1 MNLVELLDA
10 TALRQPEHPAIIG
23 PADTDALSYGEFKT
37 EVDETAALLAH
48 FGVQAGQCVGL
59 HCPSG
64 RNYICLTYA
73 IWRLGAC
80 VVPIPTELSTEEKM
94 RVCQGIALD
103 YILTDRAGQ
112 KKLASAFAEPG
123 QRLDDL
129 TWIAPA
135 TFFREKPA
143 GFSEV
148 NAAFIR
154 FTSGTTGT
162 SKGVVLSHE
171 TIRDRIQAANEA
183 LKIGDTDKVLWLLSM
198 SYHFAVS
205 IVAYVS
211 FGATIILAKN
221 HFAQSLIEACNR
233 HGITLIYGAPMH
245 YELMA
250 HDTGS
255 ARLPNL
261 RLAIST
267 TIALNRS
274 TVEAFDQRF
283 GHTLSQALGV
293 IEIGLPCI
301 DLYMRPDKWGSVG
314 KLLPAYELLMEDE
327 GLGSELG
334 RIKFRGKG
342 FFDAYYDPWR
352 LREEAMTDGWFDTG
366 DLGVLDADGYLFIKG
381 RSKDIINV
389 AGMKFFPQEV
399 EAILNACPGVQESC
413 VFSHKHDLFGE
424 VPHAQVVLSSPDSVP
439 VDEAELKKHLSQHL
453 AHYKIPER
461 IQIVPALIRTASGKL
476 VRDENRIKSGE
487 TPA

>member
-10 TALRQPEHPAIIG
+10 IAERQPEHPAIIG
-23 PADTDALSYGEFKT
+23 PAEGEVLSYAQFKAR
-37 EVDETAALLAH
+37 VDETAGLLQSH
-48 FGVQAGQCVGL
+48 GVRQGHCVGL

-64 RNYICLTYA
+64 REYIRLTYA

-80 VVPIPTELSTEEKM
+80 VVPIPTELSGEEKM
-94 RVCQGIALD
+94 RVCQGIVLD
-103 YILTDRAGQ
+103 HVLSDRKGQ
-112 KKLASAFAEPG
+112 SVLSPAFAEPV
-123 QRLDDL
+123 QRVDELIG
-129 TWIAPA
+129 IAPA
-135 TFFREKPA
+135 KRFRETPA
-143 GFSEV
+143 GFAEV

-171 TIRDRIQAANEA
+171 TIRDRIHAANEA
-183 LKIGDTDKVLWLLSM
+183 LNIGSEDKVLWLLSM

-205 IVAYVS
+205 IVAYLS
-211 FGATIILAKN
+211 FGAAIVLARN
-221 HFAQSLIEACNR
+221 HFAKTLIEACNH

-250 HDTGS
+250 HDAGS
-255 ARLPNL
+255 ERLPSL

-274 TVEAFDQRF
+274 TVEAFDRRF

-301 DLYMRPDKWGSVG
+301 DRYMRPDKWGSVG
-314 KLLPAYELLMEDE
+314 KLLPAYELRMEDV
-327 GLGSELG
+327 GLGNELR

-352 LREEAMTDGWFDTG
+352 TREQVMADGWFDTG
-366 DLGVLDADGYLFIKG
+366 DLGVLDSDGYLFIKG

-399 EAILNACPGVQESC
+399 EVVLNAFPGVQESC
-413 VFSHKHDLFGE
+413 VFAHKHELFGE
-424 VPHAQVVLSSPDSVP
+424 VPHAQVVLATPDSAP
-439 VDEAELKKHLSQHL
+439 VGELELKEFLGQHL
-453 AHYKIPER
+453 APYKIPE
-461 IQIVPALIRTASGKL
+461 QVEIVPALVRTASGKL
-476 VRDENRIKSGE
+476 VRDENRIK
-487 TPA
+487 

>member
-10 TALRQPEHPAIIG
+10 TAARQPEHAAIIG
-23 PADTDALSYGEFKT
+23 PADGEVLSYAQFRT
-37 EVDETAALLAH
+37 WVDETAGLLADH
-48 FGVQAGQCVGL
+48 GVRKGHCVGL

-64 RNYICLTYA
+64 RDYIRLTYA

-80 VVPIPTELSTEEKM
+80 VVPIPTELSAEEKM

-103 YILTDRAGQ
+103 HVLSDRKGQ
-112 KKLASAFAEPG
+112 GALSPALAAPV
-123 QRLDDL
+123 QRVDDFIG
-129 TWIAPA
+129 IAPA
-135 TFFREKPA
+135 KRYRETPA
-143 GFSEV
+143 GFAEV

-171 TIRDRIQAANEA
+171 TIRDRIHAANEA
-183 LKIGDTDKVLWLLSM
+183 LKIGSGDKVLWLLSM

-205 IVAYVS
+205 IVAYLS
-211 FGATIILAKN
+211 FGAAIVLARN
-221 HFAQSLIEACNR
+221 HFAKFLIDACNR
-233 HGITLIYGAPMH
+233 HGVTLIYGAPMH

-250 HDTGS
+250 HESGS
-255 ARLPNL
+255 ERLPGL

-274 TVEAFDQRF
+274 TVEAFDRRF

-314 KLLPAYELLMEDE
+314 KLLPAYELRMEDV
-327 GLGSELG
+327 GLGGELR
-334 RIKFRGKG
+334 RIKFRGQG

-352 LREEAMTDGWFDTG
+352 TREEVMADGWFDTG
-366 DLGVLDADGYLFIKG
+366 DLGVLDSDGYLFIKG

-399 EAILNACPGVQESC
+399 EAVLNAFPGVQESC
-413 VFSHKHDLFGE
+413 VFARKHELFGE
-424 VPHAQVVLSSPDSVP
+424 VPHAQVVLAKPDAVAEP
-439 VDEAELKKHLSQHL
+439 ELKAFLGQHL
-453 AHYKIPER
+453 APYKIPEQ
-461 IQIVPALIRTASGKL
+461 IEIVPALVRTASGKL
-476 VRDENRIKSGE
+476 VRDEHRIK
-487 TPA
+487 

>member
-10 TALRQPEHPAIIG
+10 TAARQPEHAAIIG
-23 PADTDALSYGEFKT
+23 PADGEVLSYAQFKT
-37 EVDETAALLAH
+37 RVDETAGLLAGH
-48 FGVQAGQCVGL
+48 GVCKGHCVGL

-64 RNYICLTYA
+64 RDYIRLTYA

-80 VVPIPTELSTEEKM
+80 VVPIPTELSAEEKM

-103 YILTDRAGQ
+103 HVLTDRKGQ
-112 KKLASAFAEPG
+112 GALAPAFDAPV
-123 QRLDDL
+123 QRVDEFIA
-129 TWIAPA
+129 IAPA
-135 TFFREKPA
+135 KRFRETPA
-143 GFSEV
+143 GFADV

-171 TIRDRIQAANEA
+171 SIRDRIHAANEA
-183 LKIGDTDKVLWLLSM
+183 LKIGSEDRVLWLLSM

-205 IVAYVS
+205 IVAYLS
-211 FGATIILAKN
+211 FGAAIVLARN
-221 HFAQSLIEACNR
+221 HFAKFLIDACNR
-233 HGITLIYGAPMH
+233 HGVSLIYGAPMH

-250 HDTGS
+250 HDPGS
-255 ARLPNL
+255 ERLPSL

-274 TVEAFDQRF
+274 TVEAFDRRF

-314 KLLPAYELLMEDE
+314 KLLPAYELRMEDV
-327 GLGSELG
+327 GLGSELR
-334 RIKFRGKG
+334 RIKFRGQG

-352 LREEAMTDGWFDTG
+352 TREEVMADGWFDTG
-366 DLGVLDADGYLFIKG
+366 DLGVLDSDGYLFIKG

-399 EAILNACPGVQESC
+399 EAVLNAFPGVQESC
-413 VFSHKHDLFGE
+413 VFARKHELFGE
-424 VPHAQVVLSSPDSVP
+424 VPHAQVVLAKPGVAGEP
-439 VDEAELKKHLSQHL
+439 ELKEFLGQHL
-453 AHYKIPER
+453 APYKIPEQ
-461 IQIVPALIRTASGKL
+461 IEIVPALVRTASGKL
-476 VRDENRIKSGE
+476 VRDEHRIK
-487 TPA
+487 

>member
-10 TALRQPEHPAIIG
+10 TVARQPEHPAIVG
-23 PADTDALSYGEFKT
+23 PAEGETLSYAQFKAR
-37 EVDETAALLAH
+37 VDETAQQLARH
-48 FGVQAGQCVGL
+48 GVKPGHCVGL

-64 RNYICLTYA
+64 RDYISLTYA

-80 VVPIPTELSTEEKM
+80 VVPIPTELSAEEKM

-103 YILTDRAGQ
+103 HVLSDRGGQ
-112 KKLASAFAEPG
+112 RVLEPAFAAPR
-123 QRLDDL
+123 QRVDDFVS
-129 TWIAPA
+129 IAPA
-135 TFFREKPA
+135 RRFRETPA
-143 GFSEV
+143 GFAGV

-171 TIRDRIQAANEA
+171 TIRDRIHAANEA
-183 LKIGDTDKVLWLLSM
+183 LDIGSADTVLWLLSM

-205 IVAYVS
+205 IVAYLS
-211 FGATIILAKN
+211 FGAAIVLARN
-221 HFAQSLIEACNR
+221 HFARSLIEACNR

-255 ARLPNL
+255 DRLPSL

-274 TVEAFDQRF
+274 TVEAFDRRF

-314 KLLPAYELLMEDE
+314 RLLPAYELRMEDV
-327 GLGSELG
+327 GLGEELR

-352 LREEAMTDGWFDTG
+352 QREEVMADGWFDTG

-381 RSKDIINV
+381 RGKDIINV

-399 EAILNACPGVQESC
+399 EAVLNTHPGVQESC
-413 VFSHKHDLFGE
+413 VFSHRHELFGE
-424 VPHAQVVLSSPDSVP
+424 VPHAQVVPVP
-439 VDEAELKKHLSQHL
+439 ADGAPTNQSELKAFLGRHL
-453 AHYKIPER
+453 APYKIPEH
-461 IQIVPALIRTASGKL
+461 IDIVPALVRTASGKL
-476 VRDENRIKSGE
+476 VRDELRIKSPE
-487 TPA
+487 TPL

>member
-10 TALRQPEHPAIIG
+10 TAARQPEHPAIIG
-23 PADTDALSYGEFKT
+23 PAEGETLSYAQFKSR
-37 EVDETAALLAH
+37 VDDTAELLSRH
-48 FGVQAGQCVGL
+48 GVRKDHCVGL
-59 HCPSG
+59 HCQSG
-64 RNYICLTYA
+64 RDYIRLTYA

-80 VVPIPTELSTEEKM
+80 VVPIPTELSAEEKM

-103 YILTDRAGQ
+103 HILSDRGGQ
-112 KKLASAFAEPG
+112 RMLAPAFAEPA
-123 QRLDDL
+123 QRADDFI
-129 TWIAPA
+129 WIAPA
-135 TFFREKPA
+135 RRFRETPA
-143 GFSEV
+143 AFGEV

-171 TIRDRIQAANEA
+171 TIRDRIDAANEA
-183 LKIGDTDKVLWLLSM
+183 LKIGDQDKVLWLLSM

-205 IVAYVS
+205 IVAYLS
-211 FGATIILAKN
+211 FGAAIILARN
-221 HFAQSLIEACNR
+221 HFAKSLIEACNR

-255 ARLPNL
+255 DRLPSL

-274 TVEAFDQRF
+274 TVEAFDRRF

-314 KLLPAYELLMEDE
+314 KLLPAYELLMEDV
-327 GLGSELG
+327 GLGNDLR

-352 LREEAMTDGWFDTG
+352 AREEVMADGWFDTG

-399 EAILNACPGVQESC
+399 EAILNTCPGVQESC
-413 VFSHKHDLFGE
+413 VFAHKHDLFGE
-424 VPHAQVVLSSPDSVP
+424 VPHAQVVLASPDAASVG
-439 VDEAELKKHLSQHL
+439 EGELREFLAQHL
-453 AHYKIPER
+453 AHYKIPEH
-461 IQIVPALIRTASGKL
+461 IEIVPELVRTASGKL
-476 VRDENRIKSGE
+476 VRDEQRIKSRE
-487 TPA
+487 KAA